1 VAEAVR
7 RKLEESRIELL
18 DLSLKNPFLNYR
30 PLKSKGV
37 EIINEQSIEIYKI
50 LVKEEK
56 SLLFDPAKDG
66 FDKFIDKDK
75 SEKEKPYRIRLE
87 KDNETHQ
94 DEERESKQD
103 SQQETLKDNRLQ
115 TPYAEKE
122 LQTRLL
128 NTFYAAR
135 TFIEEQGVNNL
146 FLTLGMLR
154 YKEDGSNG
162 KELCAPC
169 ILVPVELVR
178 TNGRELFRL
187 RYTGEEI
194 QENLSLVKKLS
205 TEYKITIPS
214 LEDFEDLD
222 ILEYM
227 KSMGQAIQRFPEW
240 RIESDFICV
249 GFFSFGKY
257 LMYKDLDPDLW
268 PDDLKPDANSILGAL
283 LGSGFKDDGN
293 RISENEQIDKFLSPE
308 KINHVVDA
316 DSTQILALT
325 DVQAGHNLVIQGPP
339 GTGKSQT
346 ITNIIADAI
355 DAGKKVLFVSEKMA
369 ALEVVKRRLDKIGL
383 GDACLELHSQ
393 KSNKKALLA
402 ELKRVYGL
410 GEPKLDDISSERN
423 ILLESRDKLNAYSE
437 ALNIPV
443 RESYMTPIQLF
454 GAFLRLKREYPDLT
468 FPNINFRD
476 IENWKK
482 DDYIRK
488 ESLVK
493 DYDAHLKAMGM
504 PVKHP
509 FWGSKRKS
517 YLPTE
522 EPKLNELI
530 SDAQKNLDAL
540 ITESENTAR
549 LLNLEAPH
557 NIDTAKKLAAAVSY
571 LSKAPDLA
579 GIEINNELWKINEYE
594 INKTINAGL
603 MIQKIKKEYG
613 NTIIPHAW
621 NSNVSEVRQIL
632 NIYRGKWWRFLSG
645 KYRRAKSTLMGLCQ
659 NGLPQN
665 YNEWISICD
674 AIIEYQINIKIIDG
688 EKDNIKS
695 LFGSLFKGEES
706 SWEDIKTKADWII
719 SLYRNVQDG
728 TVPSD
733 LIMQRAYWL
742 AIKDIVTDKLESL
755 LRKFID
761 SMNNL
766 SIFLE
771 LDTIKSFPP
780 SGDLKEIDFTAQKDR
795 IDLWKGNLS
804 KIQDMVVFNHMNDAL
819 IKESLEGLV
828 DYSLNVEPHGT
839 SLDIILQHNWYE
851 CLLNIAFRE
860 RPAIAEFAKDKH
872 ESVVKRFQDY
882 DRLLIK
888 HNQIRLA
895 KKHWDNM
902 PKGSGDTGQ
911 LGVLLWE
918 FQKKSRHLPIRK
930 LMLKAGNAIQA
941 IKPVFMMSPISI
953 ANFLPPEGLRFD
965 LVIFDEASQVRP
977 VEAFGALMRAKQA
990 VVVGDSKQMPPTSF
1004 FEQTVTPEGEDDDD
1018 YSTADVESILALFE
1032 AQKAP
1037 QRMLRWHY
1045 RSRHE
1050 SLIAVSNYEFY
1061 DNKLVVFPSPHNT
1074 SKKMGLVYNFVK
1086 DGAYDRSNTRV
1097 NLPEAKLVAQ
1107 RVIEH
1112 FKSSPELTLG
1122 VAAFS
1127 MSQMQAIID
1136 EIELLRRKD
1145 PSIEPFF
1152 NMHPHEPFFVK
1163 NLENVQGDERDVIF
1177 ISVGYGKTKEG
1188 YLAMNF
1194 GPLNNDGG
1202 ERRLNVLISRARLRC
1217 EVFTN
1222 LAPEDIDLSR
1232 TNARGV
1238 KALKT
1243 FLTYARDGNLN
1254 IPIETG
1260 RESDSPFEEEVYKS
1274 LTDLGY
1280 SVRKQVGCAGFYIDL
1295 AVVDPKD
1302 NNRYI
1307 LGIECDGASYHSA
1320 RSARDRDRLR
1330 QSVLEDKGWNIIR
1343 VWSTDWFRNPKDQ
1356 LKRLIEAIEKAKVVG
1371 LKNKSDVA
1379 DTIVIERS
1387 DNSVSNKEETVNRY
1401 VVAEI
1406 PFIDEEEI
1414 YKPEKLVP
1422 YIEKIVKVE
1431 SPVHILEVTRRVISN
1446 SKLTKTGSSIQRSVN
1461 DACAILSR
1469 DGRIVINGDFLWC
1482 ASMKVPGVR
1491 DRSDL
1496 PSASRKIELISKE
1509 EIAEA
1514 IISSIKE
1521 SFGLERSQVA
1531 TVSCQKL
1538 GFQRVNEDIKVYM
1551 DKIVDEMLKDGRLK
1565 QNGSYIGI

>member
-30 PLKSKGV
+30 PLKSKGI
-37 EIINEQSIEIYKI
+37 EIVNEQSVEIYKI

-56 SLLFDPAKDG
+56 SLLFDPAKDEFG
-66 FDKFIDKDK
+66 ILIDKDK
-75 SEKEKPYRIRLE
+75 LDKGKIYKIRLE
-87 KDNETHQ
+87 KDNESNQ
-94 DEERESKQD
+94 GEEKESIQV
-103 SQQETLKDNRLQ
+103 SQQETVKDNRLQ

-146 FLTLGMLR
+146 FLALGMLR
-154 YKEDGSNG
+154 YTETGSNS

-194 QENLSLVKKLS
+194 QENLSLFKKLS
-205 TEYKITIPS
+205 TEHKITIPAF
-214 LEDFEDLD
+214 EDFEDQD
-222 ILEYM
+222 ILEFM
-227 KSMGQAIQRFPEW
+227 KSMGQAVQRYPEW
-240 RIESDFICV
+240 RIESDFMCV

-257 LMYKDLDPDLW
+257 LMYKDLDLDIW
-268 PDDLKPDANSILGAL
+268 PDDLKPDTNSILGAL
-283 LGSGFKDDGN
+283 LGTGFKDNGG
-293 RISENEQIDKFLSPE
+293 RISENEQIDKFLCPE

-316 DSTQILALT
+316 DSTQILALS

-346 ITNIIADAI
+346 ITNVIADAI

-402 ELKRVYGL
+402 ELKRVYEL
-410 GEPKLDDISSERN
+410 GEPKLNDIRSERN
-423 ILLESRDKLNAYSE
+423 LLLESRDKLNDYSE
-437 ALNIPV
+437 ALNTPV

-454 GAFLRLKREYPDLT
+454 GALLGLKREYPNLT
-468 FPNINFRD
+468 FPNIHFKD
-476 IENWKK
+476 IKDWKK

-493 DYDAHLKAMGM
+493 DYDAHLKAMGI

-509 FWGSKRKS
+509 FWGSMRKS

-530 SDAQKNLDAL
+530 NDAHRNLDEL
-540 ITESENTAR
+540 IAESENTAR
-549 LLNLEAPH
+549 LINLEVPH
-557 NIDTAKKLAAAVSY
+557 NIGTAQKLAAAVSY

-579 GIEINNELWKINEYE
+579 GIEINNELWKINGHE
-594 INKTINAGL
+594 INKSITAGL
-603 MIQKIKKEYG
+603 MIQKLKREYG

-621 NSNVSEVRQIL
+621 NKDVSELRQIL
-632 NIYRGKWWRFLSG
+632 NIYRGKWWKFISG
-645 KYRRAKSTLMGLCQ
+645 KYRRAKSTFAGLCQ

-674 AIIEYQINIKIIDG
+674 AITEYQTNIKIIDG
-688 EKDNIKS
+688 EKDNLKS
-695 LFGSLFKGEES
+695 LLGNLFKAEES
-706 SWEDIKTKADWII
+706 SWEDIKIKADWIM
-719 SLYRNVQDG
+719 SLYRDIQDG

-733 LIMQRAYWL
+733 LMVQRAYWP
-742 AIKDIVTDKLESL
+742 AIKDLGTEKLESL
-755 LRKFID
+755 LRKYID
-761 SMNNL
+761 SMDGL
-766 SIFLE
+766 SRFLE
-771 LDTIKSFPP
+771 LDAVKSFPP
-780 SGDLKEIDFTAQKDR
+780 SGDLKEIDFKSQKDR

-804 KIQDMVVFNHMNDAL
+804 KLQDMVVFNHMSDPL
-819 IKESLEGLV
+819 VKESLEGLL
-828 DYSLNVEPHGT
+828 DYSLNVEPDGLK
-839 SLDIILQHNWYE
+839 LDIILQHNWYE
-851 CLLNIAFRE
+851 CLLNIAFSE
-860 RPAIAEFAKDKH
+860 RPAIAGFAKDKH
-872 ESVVKRFQDY
+872 ESIVKRFQDY
-882 DRLLIK
+882 DRFLIN
-888 HNQIRLA
+888 HNQVRLA

-953 ANFLPPEGLRFD
+953 ANFLPPEGLKFD

-1004 FEQTVTPEGEDDDD
+1004 FEQTVTPEGEEDD

-1061 DNKLVVFPSPHNT
+1061 GNKLVVFPSPQNT
-1074 SKKMGLVYNFVK
+1074 SKRMGLVYNYVK
-1086 DGAYDRSNTRV
+1086 EGAYDRSNTRV

-1112 FKSSPELTLG
+1112 FRNSPELTLG

-1188 YLAMNF
+1188 YLAMSF

-1254 IPIETG
+1254 IPVETG
-1260 RESDSPFEEEVYKS
+1260 RDFDSPFEEEVYAS
-1274 LTDLGY
+1274 LTDMGY
-1280 SVRKQVGCAGFYIDL
+1280 SVRKQIGCAGFYIDL

-1302 NNRYI
+1302 SNRYI

-1356 LKRLIEAIEKAKVVG
+1356 LKRLVDAIEKAKAVG
-1371 LKNKSDVA
+1371 LKNKTDAA

-1387 DNSVSNKEETVNRY
+1387 ENSVSDKEETVNRY

-1406 PFIDEEEI
+1406 PFIEEEEI
-1414 YKPEKLVP
+1414 YNPEKLVP
-1422 YIEKIVKVE
+1422 YIEEIVKVE
-1431 SPVHILEVTRRVISN
+1431 SPVHILEVTKRIVSN

-1461 DACAILSR
+1461 DACTILSR

-1482 ASMKVPGVR
+1482 ASMKVPVVR

-1496 PSASRKIELISKE
+1496 PSASRKLELISKE

-1521 SFGLERSQVA
+1521 SFGLERSQMA
-1531 TVSCQKL
+1531 AVSCQKL

-1551 DKIVDEMLKDGRLK
+1551 DKIVDEMLQDGRLK
-1565 QNGSYIGI
+1565 QNGRYISI